1 MENSSKVITKDE
13 VLDLIEKIDTKT
25 RFIVKFD
32 GHTLNVKFYSKYYED
47 LRDYNVQVR
56 LLVHY
61 DRDKSQELRKS
72 DAGVDIYEIYG
83 FHLFIGD
90 IWISEPD
97 EEELLFNQFKDGRKV
112 LALFREIFQNYTALI
127 DHP

>member
-1 MENSSKVITKDE
+1 VEQLSKAITKEE
-13 VLDLIEKIDTKT
+13 VLDLIEKLDIKT

-32 GHTLNVKFYSKYYED
+32 GYKLNVIFYSKYK
-47 LRDYNVQVR
+47 DYNVQVR

-83 FHLFIGD
+83 FDLFIVTFV
-90 IWISEPD
+90 SEPD

-112 LALFREIFQNYTALI
+112 LALFREISQNYTALI

>member
-1 MENSSKVITKDE
+1 MEQLSKAITKEE
-13 VLDLIEKIDTKT
+13 VLDLIEKLDIKT

-32 GHTLNVKFYSKYYED
+32 GYKLNVIFYSKYK
-47 LRDYNVQVR
+47 DYNVQVR

-83 FHLFIGD
+83 FDLFIVTFV
-90 IWISEPD
+90 SEPD

-112 LALFREIFQNYTALI
+112 LALFREISQNYTALI

>member
-1 MENSSKVITKDE
+1 MEQLSKAITKEE
-13 VLDLIEKIDTKT
+13 VLDLIEKLDTKT

-32 GHTLNVKFYSKYYED
+32 GYKLNVIFYSKYK
-47 LRDYNVQVR
+47 DYNVQVR

-83 FHLFIGD
+83 FDLFIVTFV
-90 IWISEPD
+90 SEPD

-112 LALFREIFQNYTALI
+112 LALFREISQNYTALI